1 MLDLPGTQTEKRKRC
16 SKIQRSK
23 FYVQRGNFLFFA
35 RAKHHDSPLGDCH
48 FEKHAK
54 HAAMI
59 LQVVWLFYLVAYR
72 VLSLRIK
79 HEINTCWTFVR

>member
-1 MLDLPGTQTEKRKRC
+1 MLDLPSTQTEKRKRC
-16 SKIQRSK
+16 SKILHSK

-35 RAKHHDSPLGDCH
+35 RVKHHDSPLGDCH
-48 FEKHAK
+48 FGKHVK

-59 LQVVWLFYLVAYR
+59 LQVVRLFYFVAYR

-79 HEINTCWTFVR
+79 HEINTCCTFVR